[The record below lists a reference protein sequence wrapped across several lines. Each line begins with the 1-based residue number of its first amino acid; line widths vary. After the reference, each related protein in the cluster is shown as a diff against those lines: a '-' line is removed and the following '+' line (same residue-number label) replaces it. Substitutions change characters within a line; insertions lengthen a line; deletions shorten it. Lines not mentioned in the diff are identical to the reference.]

1 MWVWVWV
8 LVWVWAWVWVWVKV
22 GEEGARPLTWLCDR
36 LSVCMSESFKILCL
50 SISFFCLSSSPSLS
64 LRSDSNTHT
73 HKQTHTHKHTHT
85 HIHIHTQAHTHTHT
99 AACNSMYPG
108 SERDIDIFVRTSPV
122 KTQRSPRVHSPCVE
136 HPPQA
141 TRPSLSNV
149 SHTSLSLSLSTPR
162 CSSRRALGD
171 KQQASGEKR
180 QEDHDGE
187 EDSSQKYNVKV
198 LKCMGV
204 EATGGT
210 THSTPH
216 SSIHTT
222 IPSPG
227 EEAKKC
233 HERGGQDSAHKRQKS
248 KSRLNLWIPRVNFG
262 ALEAFTSVEESLQVS
277 LTPVTQ

>member
-1 MWVWVWV
+1 MFV
-8 LVWVWAWVWVWVKV
+8 
-22 GEEGARPLTWLCDR
+22 PT
-36 LSVCMSESFKILCL
+36 SFV
-50 SISFFCLSSSPSLS
+50 P
-64 LRSDSNTHT
+64 
-73 HKQTHTHKHTHT
+73 
-85 HIHIHTQAHTHTHT
+85 
-99 AACNSMYPG
+99 
-108 SERDIDIFVRTSPV
+108 TSPV
-122 KTQRSPRVHSPCVE
+122 MTPRSPRVHSPRVE
-136 HPPQA
+136 YPPQA

-149 SHTSLSLSLSTPR
+149 SHVSLSLSLSTPR
-162 CSSRRALGD
+162 CSSCSCRRVLGD
-171 KQQASGEKR
+171 KQRASGEKS
-180 QEDHDGE
+180 QEGHDGE
-187 EDSSQKYNVKV
+187 EDSSQKYKVKV

-216 SSIHTT
+216 STIHTT

-262 ALEAFTSVEESLQVS
+262 TLEAFTSVEESLQVS